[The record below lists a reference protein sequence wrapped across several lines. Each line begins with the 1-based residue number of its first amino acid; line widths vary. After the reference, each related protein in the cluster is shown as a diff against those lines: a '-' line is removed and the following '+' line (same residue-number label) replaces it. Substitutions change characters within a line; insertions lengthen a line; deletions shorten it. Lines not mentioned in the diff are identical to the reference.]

1 MSNSPKHPRY
11 TGPDAD
17 GVRQPDPGRP
27 GDADRPSPR
36 KPSQSGYGH
45 DSRGATQEEGDKFQ
59 NGERPGGFEDEG
71 KQ

>member
-1 MSNSPKHPRY
+1 MKDTPKHPDY
-11 TGPDAD
+11 TGTDAD

-45 DSRGATQEEGDKFQ
+45 DSRDATREEGDKLEH
-59 NGERPGGFEDEG
+59 GDRRGGFDDEG